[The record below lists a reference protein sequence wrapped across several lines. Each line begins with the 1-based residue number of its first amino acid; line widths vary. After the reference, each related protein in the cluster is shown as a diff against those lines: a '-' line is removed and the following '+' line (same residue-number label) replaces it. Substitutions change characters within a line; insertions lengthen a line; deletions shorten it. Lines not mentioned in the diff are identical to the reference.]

1 MAEARL
7 IPFDDEIVM
16 FRYVRDSWH
25 VAGVDNFTQ
34 PPTQNPDLFEILTN
48 VMPPVTGVFLR
59 RWGYRELGPKLDAGA
74 SITDDET

>member
-1 MAEARL
+1 
-7 IPFDDEIVM
+7 
-16 FRYVRDSWH
+16 
-25 VAGVDNFTQ
+25 VDNFTQ